1 MKITNCR
8 VCNNKYFSRLFSLGK
23 MSFTGKFPK
32 NFKDNIPKALINLIM
47 CKSCKLVQLDRNFNP
62 KYLYDKNYGYRT
74 GINATMT
81 NHVEMVVNEAVK
93 LVKLKREDAVLDIA
107 SNDGTLLSFYKKY
120 IFRVGCDPLVKKY
133 KECYKD
139 INFGIADFFN
149 FDVIKKKGIDKKFKI
164 ITALSMFYDLPD
176 PNKFLKDVKKVLHK
190 DGVFILEHADLL
202 SIIINCQFDT
212 ICHEH
217 LEYYSSKITAE
228 LMKTH
233 KLKIFDIKL
242 NNINGGS
249 KRYFIC
255 HDDAKYKYN
264 NKVDK
269 ILKEEIKFKLD
280 KVKTFINFFK
290 LINSQKSKLI
300 KLIKKIK
307 DSKKSIHGL
316 GASTKGNVL
325 LQYFNISNKQIKYI
339 ADRNPQKY
347 NTYTP
352 GTKIRIISEK
362 LSRKIKPDFYLVLP
376 WHFKTEILKRETLI
390 RRNGTRFIFPLP
402 KMKII

>member
-8 VCNNKYFSRLFSLGK
+8 ICNNKYFSRLFSLGK

-32 NFKDNIPKALINLIM
+32 NFKDNISKEFINLIM
-47 CKSCKLVQLDRNFNP
+47 CKSCNLVQLDRNFNP

-74 GINATMT
+74 GINTTMT
-81 NHVEMVVNEAVK
+81 NHVKMVVNEAIK
-93 LVKLKREDAVLDIA
+93 LAKLEKKDAVLDIA
-107 SNDGTLLSFYKKY
+107 SNDGTLLNFYKKN
-120 IFRVGCDPLVKKY
+120 IFSVGCDPLVKKY
-133 KECYKD
+133 KKYYKN

-149 FDVIKKKGIDKKFKI
+149 FNVIKKKKINKKFKI
-164 ITALSMFYDLPD
+164 ITALSMFYDLPN
-176 PNKFLKDVKKVLHK
+176 PNKFLKDVKKVLHR
-190 DGVFILEHADLL
+190 DGVFILEHADLY
-202 SIIINCQFDT
+202 SIIKNCQFDT

-217 LEYYSSKITAE
+217 LEYYSSKIIIK
-228 LMKTH
+228 LMKKH
-233 KLKIFDIKL
+233 QLKIFDIKL

-290 LINSQKSKLI
+290 KINFQKIKLI
-300 KLIKKIK
+300 KLIKKIN

-325 LQYFNISNKQIKYI
+325 LQYFNVSNKEIKYI
-339 ADRNPQKY
+339 ADRNPQKH

-352 GTKIRIISEK
+352 GTKIKIISEK

-376 WHFKTEILKRETLI
+376 WHFKTEILKRERLI

>member
-8 VCNNKYFSRLFSLGK
+8 ICNNKYFSKLFSFGK

-32 NFKDNIPKALINLIM
+32 NFKDNIPKAFINLIM
-47 CKSCKLVQLDRNFNP
+47 CKSCKLVQLDQNFNP

-74 GINATMT
+74 GINTTMT
-81 NHVEMVVNEAVK
+81 NHVKMVVNEAVK
-93 LVKLKREDAVLDIA
+93 LVKLKKEDAVLDIA

-120 IFRVGCDPLVKKY
+120 IFSVGCDPLAKKY
-133 KECYKD
+133 KEYYKN

-149 FDVIKKKGIDKKFKI
+149 FDVIEKKGINKKFKV

-202 SIIINCQFDT
+202 SIIKNCQFDT

-217 LEYYSSKITAE
+217 LEYYSSKITVE
-228 LMKTH
+228 LMKKH

-255 HDDAKYKYN
+255 HDDATYKYN

-269 ILKEEIKFKLD
+269 ILKEEIKFKLN

-290 LINSQKSKLI
+290 LINFQKIKLI
-300 KLIKKIK
+300 KLIEKIN
-307 DSKKSIHGL
+307 DSKKCIHGL

-352 GTKIRIISEK
+352 GTKIKIISEK

-376 WHFKTEILKRETLI
+376 WHFKTEILKRERLI